1 MTVFVMNKSLEAME
15 MECDLRDYPGC
26 RLEEM
31 LEMTC
36 PDLKA
41 VNTADRER
49 VAPHRTDAGRI
60 EDGKL
65 MVKLEGYSWNVIRVK
80 R

>member
-1 MTVFVMNKSLEAME
+1 MTLFVMNKSPEAVE
-15 MECDLRDYPGC
+15 TACDMRDYPGC

-31 LEMTC
+31 LTMTC

-41 VNTADRER
+41 VNTADCER
-49 VAPHRTDAGRI
+49 VAPRRSEAGRI

-65 MVKLEGYSWNVIRVK
+65 TMKLEGYSWNVIRVK